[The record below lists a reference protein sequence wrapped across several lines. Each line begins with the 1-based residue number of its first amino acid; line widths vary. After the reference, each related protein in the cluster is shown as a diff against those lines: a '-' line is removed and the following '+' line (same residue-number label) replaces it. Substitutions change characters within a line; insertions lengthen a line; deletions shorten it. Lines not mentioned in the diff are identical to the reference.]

1 MDNKFRRPRVSKW
14 EKDGRFISVEYTQ
27 ENGERVKGVFERIG
41 WDRPPNRLLVKF
53 HEAMR
58 NGPIHIIGS
67 KSAYRQALLATPPR
81 PPKPQPIPEG
91 LYLE

>member
-1 MDNKFRRPRVSKW
+1 MGGFVPDCHTQTSVKVAKLELKMDNKFRRPRVSGW
-14 EKDGRFISVEYTQ
+14 EEDGRFISVEYSQ

-41 WDRPPNRLLVKF
+41 WDRPPNTLLVKF

-67 KSAYRQALLATPPR
+67 GAGPR
-81 PPKPQPIPEG
+81 
-91 LYLE
+91 

>member
-41 WDRPPNRLLVKF
+41 WDRPPNSLLVKF

-67 KSAYRQALLATPPR
+67 KRAPRQVLTAMPLQQ
-81 PPKPQPIPEG
+81 PKPQPIPAN

>member
-1 MDNKFRRPRVSKW
+1 MGGFVLDCHTQTFVEVAKLELKMDNKFRRPRVSGW
-14 EKDGRFISVEYTQ
+14 EEDGRFISVEYTQ
-27 ENGERVKGVFERIG
+27 ENGERVEGVFERIG

-67 KSAYRQALLATPPR
+67 KRA
-81 PPKPQPIPEG
+81 PQ
-91 LYLE
+91 